1 MSEQAEQ
8 IARAFQRQYETLWN
22 SSGAEAVAALYTAD
36 SVLIGRSIAK
46 GREEIEVAL
55 KALFQRGWTAI
66 STNTLHVREAAGT
79 VLVVSEFTA
88 FGSGGAI
95 EGETLNGKSTHV
107 LTQVGGDWLSAM
119 HAIL

>member
-1 MSEQAEQ
+1 LSEQAEQ
-8 IARAFQRQYETLWN
+8 IARAFQRQYEMLWN
-22 SSGAEAVAALYTAD
+22 SSGAEAVATLYTAD

-55 KALFQRGWTAI
+55 KALFQRGWIAI

-88 FGSGGAI
+88 FGSGAI